1 MPGSNLTRAE
11 AQERKAIITY
21 PIEYTVDLDLT
32 QGPKT
37 FVSTS
42 TIRFGA
48 HAGKARS
55 SISSPTPWNR

>member
-1 MPGSNLTRAE
+1 MPGSNLTRVE

-42 TIRFGA
+42 TIA
-48 HAGKARS
+48 SAPMPGKARS
-55 SISSPTPWNR
+55 STSSPTPWNR